1 MLCSTAM
8 ISYLNKDRP
17 PPPRWAKV
25 KARVPVGFL
34 APFYT
39 LSWPADWALYLL
51 GKWPVVALLQYLGS
65 FPIIFAAAIYF
76 SGAPGRVK
84 QKHYQAWQ
92 VINMEE
98 GKGGNGGRIDAL
110 EELNRDRISLIGINV
125 AGAYLRGLQLRAAQ
139 ARGASFASANLRD
152 ANFQDAGLSD
162 VDLHYANLRNANL
175 RDCNLSGA
183 TLDNADFAGTDLS
196 GANLA
201 ATTLNRADFR
211 HANLDHIRN
220 WQNIKSLAKANLLG
234 VRNAPIGFVEWAKQ
248 NGAIE
253 DATD

>member
-1 MLCSTAM
+1 M

-39 LSWPADWALYLL
+39 LSWLADWALYLL

-125 AGAYLRGLQLRAAQ
+125 AGAICEDCSCERPRRAAPV
-139 ARGASFASANLRD
+139 LR
-152 ANFQDAGLSD
+152 QLI
-162 VDLHYANLRNANL
+162 
-175 RDCNLSGA
+175 CA
-183 TLDNADFAGTDLS
+183 TQIFKTQGFLMWIFTM
-196 GANLA
+196 
-201 ATTLNRADFR
+201 
-211 HANLDHIRN
+211 
-220 WQNIKSLAKANLLG
+220 
-234 VRNAPIGFVEWAKQ
+234 PI
-248 NGAIE
+248 
-253 DATD
+253 